1 MFDRLDL
8 DAEERAQLADIAE
21 IALTALSLVF
31 LVLLVVEYALQ
42 LTPTQA
48 RWLEL
53 AGWAIWL
60 VFAVD
65 FVVRFALAES
75 KAGFL
80 KHNWL
85 TALALVLPAFRVF
98 RLARAVRAVR
108 SLRLARLVTGTNRG
122 ARALRRVVGFAG
134 AGYVVVLTLVV
145 WLLGAAGIV
154 YLERGQDG
162 ATISSFPAAL
172 WWSATTLIQQG
183 SAQQPVTAEG
193 RVLATLVMIFAL
205 AVSGYITAVL
215 AAYLLGRRQ
224 DAVNAAADAA
234 RAPVP
239 AYVPPHADGAE
250 GTGAAGVPA
259 NGRRAW
265 RAPTHRR
272 RPPRRREPG

>member
-1 MFDRLDL
+1 MFDPLDL

-21 IALTALSLVF
+21 IALTALSLLF
-31 LVLLVVEYALQ
+31 LVLLVLEYALP

-60 VFAVD
+60 IFAVD

-75 KAGFL
+75 KSRYL
-80 KHNWL
+80 KQNWL
-85 TALALVLPAFRVF
+85 TVLALVLPAFRIF
-98 RLARAVRAVR
+98 RVARAVRAVR

-134 AGYVVVLTLVV
+134 AGYVVVLTAVV

-154 YLERGQDG
+154 FLERGQEG
-162 ATISSFPAAL
+162 ATITSFPAAL

-183 SAQQPVTAEG
+183 SQAHPVTAEG

-224 DAVNAAADAA
+224 EETAKTAT
-234 RAPVP
+234 RTRPPEHVP
-239 AYVPPHADGAE
+239 ARPDQDREP
-250 GTGAAGVPA
+250 TGA
-259 NGRRAW
+259 NGR
-265 RAPTHRR
+265 TS
-272 RPPRRREPG
+272 